1 MLSRK
6 TTLTILFC
14 AALAAVISAQSPRGA
29 EIPNSPAGQRVA
41 AYLKAFNSGD
51 EKQMREY
58 FANNVAPASLA
69 RRPLDARLQVYRQ
82 MRDEF
87 QALDLRRVLKAEDA
101 SITLLLQTKSGGWLE
116 FGFEFEPAPP
126 HMLVGFSVEDTDA
139 PSGAASNESA
149 PGGARKTVMN
159 EAEVVS
165 SLDKYLEDAARADE
179 FSGAVL
185 LAKNG
190 KPVFQKA
197 YGLASKEFN
206 VPNRLDTKFNLGSIN
221 KKFTQVAIAQLVEK
235 GKLSFDD
242 RLIKHLPDYPN
253 RQAAEKVTIQHL
265 LRMSSGI
272 GDFFGDKFDA
282 AAKDRFRK
290 NGDFI
295 PLFAAEPLAFEPGT
309 KRQYSNGGYIV
320 LGAIIEK
327 VSGQDYYD
335 YVREHIFKPAGMENT
350 DSYEADA
357 VVQNLAIGYTREGA
371 AGRVRRNNFYT
382 RPARGSSAGGGY
394 STAEDLL
401 KFAIALSN
409 NKLLSPEFTNWMF
422 TGQVSP
428 KASGRGGMGFA
439 GGAPGINATVEI
451 DADRGYTAVVMSNYD
466 PPSAE
471 RVGKQIREWLKLLKD

>member
-6 TTLTILFC
+6 TILAILIT
-14 AALAAVISAQSPRGA
+14 AAMAAVIFAQ
-29 EIPNSPAGQRVA
+29 
-41 AYLKAFNSGD
+41 
-51 EKQMREY
+51 
-58 FANNVAPASLA
+58 
-69 RRPLDARLQVYRQ
+69 
-82 MRDEF
+82 
-87 QALDLRRVLKAEDA
+87 
-101 SITLLLQTKSGGWLE
+101 
-116 FGFEFEPAPP
+116 APP
-126 HMLVGFSVEDTDA
+126 TVDTPNA
-139 PSGAASNESA
+139 SAGASGAAK
-149 PGGARKTVMN
+149 ARMT
-159 EAEVVS
+159 EAEVIS
-165 SLDKYLEDAARADE
+165 SLDKYMEDTVKADE

-190 KPVFQKA
+190 KPIFQKG
-197 YGLASKEFN
+197 YGFASKEFN
-206 VPNRLDTKFNLGSIN
+206 VPNRIDTKFNLGSIN
-221 KKFTQVAIAQLVEK
+221 KIFTRIAIGQLVEK

-242 RLIKHLPDYPN
+242 TIIKHLPDYPN

-282 AAKDRFRK
+282 MAKDRLRK
-290 NGDFI
+290 NTDFL

-335 YVREHIFKPAGMENT
+335 YVRENIFKRAGMENT

-357 VVQNLAIGYTREGA
+357 VIQNLAVGYTRRGA
-371 AGRVRRNNFYT
+371 GNRDRRNNFYT

-394 STAEDLL
+394 STPEDLL
-401 KFAIALSN
+401 KFAIAFEN
-409 NKLLSPEFTNWMF
+409 NKLLSPEYTAWMA
-422 TGQVSP
+422 TGEIP
-428 KASGRGGMGFA
+428 KGMAEKVAGGSNQASAGRRGGIGFA

-451 DADRGYTAVVMSNYD
+451 ELDSGYTTIVMSNYD

-471 RVGKQIREWLKLLKD
+471 KVGKQIREWLKLLK

>member
-6 TTLTILFC
+6 TTLTILFS
-14 AALAAVISAQSPRGA
+14 AALAAVISAQAPRGV

-41 AYLKAFNSGD
+41 AYIKAFNSGD
-51 EKQMREY
+51 EKQMREF
-58 FANNVAPASLA
+58 FADNVAPASLE
-69 RRPLDARLQVYRQ
+69 RRPIDARLQVYRE

-101 SITLLLQTKSGGWLE
+101 SITLLLETKQGGWLE
-116 FGFEFEPAPP
+116 FGFEFEAAPP
-126 HMLVGFSVEDTDA
+126 HKLVGLRVEDTDA
-139 PSGAASNESA
+139 PSGALSNEAAA
-149 PGGARKTVMN
+149 PGVRNAAMTEG
-159 EAEVVS
+159 EVVS
-165 SLDKYLEDAARADE
+165 SLDKHLEAAAKADE

-197 YGLASKEFN
+197 YGQASKEFN
-206 VPNRLDTKFNLGSIN
+206 VPNRIDTKFNLGSIN
-221 KKFTQVAIAQLVEK
+221 KIFTKVAIGQLVEK

-242 RLIKHLPDYPN
+242 RIIKHLPDYPN

-265 LRMSSGI
+265 LQMSSGI

-282 AAKDRFRK
+282 TAKDRLRK
-290 NGDFI
+290 NGDFL
-295 PLFAAEPLAFEPGT
+295 PLFAAEALAFEPGT

-335 YVREHIFKPAGMENT
+335 YVREHVFKPAGMENT
-350 DSYEADA
+350 DSYEADS
-357 VVQNLAIGYTREGA
+357 VVQNLAVGYTREGA
-371 AGRVRRNNFYT
+371 GGRGRRNNFYT

-422 TGQVSP
+422 TGQMSP
-428 KASGRGGMGFA
+428 KPGGRGGFGFA

-451 DADRGYTAVVMSNYD
+451 NADSGYTAVVMSNYD